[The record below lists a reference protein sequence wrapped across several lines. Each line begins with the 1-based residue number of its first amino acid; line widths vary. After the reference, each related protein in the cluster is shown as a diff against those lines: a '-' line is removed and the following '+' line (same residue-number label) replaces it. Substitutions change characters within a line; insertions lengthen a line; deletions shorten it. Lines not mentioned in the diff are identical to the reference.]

1 MFDFIFFVFAFVCV
15 GSALFVAFTPNV
27 VHAALG
33 LASTFATLA
42 GFYILLGADFLA
54 ITQIAI
60 YVGGILVLMLFG
72 IMYTH
77 NIARVSGEQVMMQ
90 VGPALLVVVLTLF
103 TLVATILSTAWPAK
117 EVGPP
122 QPTADRIG
130 VLLLTDYLLPFEVA
144 GILLLVALVGAV
156 VIAQTPVRKSIEESI
171 D

>member
-1 MFDFIFFVFAFVCV
+1 MFDFLFFALSFVCV
-15 GSALFVAFTPNV
+15 GSALLVAFTPNV

-33 LASTFATLA
+33 LASTFASLA

-54 ITQIAI
+54 VTQIAI

-90 VGPALLVVVLTLF
+90 IGPALVVGLLTLF
-103 TLVATILSTAWPAK
+103 SLTATILATTWPVK

-122 QPTADRIG
+122 APTAERIG

-156 VIAQTPVRKSIEESI
+156 VIAQTPVRKSVEETLE
-171 D
+171 